1 MTDQQTPPPAVFNLH
16 QVYVKDISFESPS
29 SPGVFTWSE
38 YKPETEV
45 NLEIQHRQLDADKNL
60 YEVVLKSTV
69 TARHQQKTVFLAE
82 AQQGGV
88 FTVKGGTDELQEL
101 MLEAACPNVLFPFL
115 RETIAQLVLK
125 GGFPQLLLSPVNFDA
140 MYMQKKTAPSQAAAG
155 NGDPAPSQGD

>member
-1 MTDQQTPPPAVFNLH
+1 VF
-16 QVYVKDISFESPS
+16 S
-29 SPGVFTWSE
+29 
-38 YKPETEV
+38 
-45 NLEIQHRQLDADKNL
+45 R
-60 YEVVLKSTV
+60 
-69 TARHQQKTVFLAE
+69 E

-140 MYMQKKTAPSQAAAG
+140 MYMQKKTAPSRAAAG